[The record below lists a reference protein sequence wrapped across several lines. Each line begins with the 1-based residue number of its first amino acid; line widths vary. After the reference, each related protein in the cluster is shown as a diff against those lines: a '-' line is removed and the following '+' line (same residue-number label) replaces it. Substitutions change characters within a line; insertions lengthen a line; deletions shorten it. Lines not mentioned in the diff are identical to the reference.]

1 MGPGGGEP
9 GQLSQGA
16 VTALLL
22 GSIQQADAQHET
34 QQHYAVGGVADQ
46 QIDQGATKQQ
56 QISGFE

>member
-9 GQLSQGA
+9 GQLRQGA

-22 GSIQQADAQHET
+22 ASIQQADAQHET

-46 QIDQGATKQQ
+46 QIDQGATKQ
-56 QISGFE
+56 